1 MKRLLV
7 ATALLATFVTANAYT
22 TGQQEKQNKKAGTK
36 KEMKKGKEHVCNSTC
51 TKESHALKHGEKGHT
66 CTEACHKKK

>member
-1 MKRLLV
+1 MKKLLV
-7 ATALLATFVTANAYT
+7 TTALLATLISANAYT
-22 TGQQEKQNKKAGTK
+22 TGQQEKKDKKAGTK

-51 TKESHALKHGEKGHT
+51 TKEAHALKHGEKGHT